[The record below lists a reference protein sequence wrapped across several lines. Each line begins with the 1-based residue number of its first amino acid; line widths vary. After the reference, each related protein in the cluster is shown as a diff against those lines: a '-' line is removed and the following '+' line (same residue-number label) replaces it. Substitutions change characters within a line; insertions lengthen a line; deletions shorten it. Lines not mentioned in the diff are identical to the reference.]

1 MYEIGYISVE
11 DYERLD
17 TNVTELIKL
26 LVSSINTLKLKLKK

>member
-17 TNVTELIKL
+17 LNVTELIKL